1 MTISCIK
8 EDKFLYKPE
17 SSTLLTSPT
26 WLKSVKKGIK
36 SVNSV
41 SWLNSIQMSSVQ
53 RTRDEWGRETY
64 GSLYQDD
71 IGTELVG
78 WNTQHAGE
86 LSIMIHSD
94 LGLPNCDKSYT
105 AILRSVPVR

>member
-8 EDKFLYKPE
+8 VDKFLYKPE

-41 SWLNSIQMSSVQ
+41 SWLNFNNRQY
-53 RTRDEWGRETY
+53 RELACSRRNLNY

-71 IGTELVG
+71 IGTEFVG

-94 LGLPNCDKSYT
+94 LGLPNWDKS
-105 AILRSVPVR
+105 